1 MMANQTTH
9 VNTTNQSE
17 ECSPNFYLSED
28 GQCVPQCG
36 EWKQYPKT
44 ASAVLDPLAILGGC
58 VYIVGG
64 MAVLVLSCTKYKN
77 MYVTPLQPH
86 SMRNV

>member
-1 MMANQTTH
+1 MANQTTN
-9 VNTTNQSE
+9 VNTTDQAG

-28 GQCVPQCG
+28 GLCVPQCG
-36 EWKQYPKT
+36 EWNPYSTT

-64 MAVLVLSCTKYKN
+64 VAALVVSCTQYKN
-77 MYVTPLQPH
+77 M
-86 SMRNV
+86 